1 MSRFTDLLQEPTPA
15 SEVTP
20 TPTPEPVKVDNVV
33 EFKPRSEVKS
43 AKKKFTM
50 D

>member
-1 MSRFTDLLQEPTPA
+1 MSRFTDLLQEPIPA
-15 SEVTP
+15 
-20 TPTPEPVKVDNVV
+20 PESAPALEPAKVDNVV
-33 EFKPRSEVKS
+33 EFKPKTEVKT